1 MAFPRRR
8 LTLST
13 KTSTHRSHRIEKSSS
28 ARSPRAQE
36 IPQWCLNYQLRIEA
50 AREQLKQI
58 KEAGEPEE
66 AELGLGE
73 VEMNQDPVKQQ
84 LEGLTQ
90 QMVHIIEACNSEKGI
105 IEEEFLSVNQDIQIL
120 EGRIRTEKSLLDQE
134 VSRVGHQ
141 LMIQQTIL
149 DEIRGG
155 INILNGQDN
164 DIVREAKEAFD
175 GITLQIQ
182 DMVKQQTSH
191 ASTLMNHKRSIIKII
206 DDFKVWKN
214 SQQSLENKVDRIET
228 YIKTSPTQKDLDSH
242 AKAMDETLQ
251 KIQEVSTGLT
261 MHMETY
267 KISESTSH
275 RPRSEQAGPSGTQ
288 ASTHF
293 TRFIDNEDYESSSV
307 DTRED
312 AENYY
317 RTLRGG
323 EGSNEGSQVADVPE
337 QPPPGPNPPAPPD
350 PPPPGPEG
358 RRRKR
363 KADVKPIKLKDPK
376 FFEGNPGDDF
386 DDWWVMLETFIHD
399 QPEKFEDPGRTINWV
414 GGFLQKYAGA
424 WHVQWERKALA
435 GHYPRSWTTYQND
448 IKLRFENKEA
458 RDVAYSKMGKIRYK
472 GCIRD
477 MFTRIQTFNDKAQIT
492 GAALKKFILERLPIK
507 ILDQMHVVDLTGKT
521 DQEMIDIITNAGK
534 TAERWEEARENL
546 LIKSYDTKDRSYKK
560 DKKKNKNQVL
570 KKYDKP
576 WKESKKRKFEK
587 RGKFK
592 EKKENS
598 SFKDKIEGISNDE
611 LDRRRKEK
619 ECLRCAWPADRKGKH
634 NTKDCYRPIKLD
646 KGTADFQKAK
656 AYQKMRIGAIEIESG
671 EEDLY
676 DVESESEELRD
687 TASGQEESSV
697 SEQESSDSG
706 QEESSDSE
714 QEESSDSSSSD
725 DSSKVGE
732 NWWDSN

>member
-8 LTLST
+8 LTLSAEI
-13 KTSTHRSHRIEKSSS
+13 STQRSHRIEKSSS
-28 ARSPRAQE
+28 ARSQRGQE
-36 IPQWCLNYQLRIEA
+36 IPQWCRNYQLRIEA

-105 IEEEFLSVNQDIQIL
+105 IEEEFLSVNQELQIL
-120 EGRIRTEKSLLDQE
+120 EGRIRTDKSLLDQE
-134 VSRVGHQ
+134 VSGVGHQ

-149 DEIRGG
+149 DEIKGG

-191 ASTLMNHKRSIIKII
+191 ASTLMNHKRSLTKVI
-206 DDFKVWKN
+206 DDFKAWKN
-214 SQQSLENKVDRIET
+214 SQQSLENKVDQIDK
-228 YIKTSPTQKDLDSH
+228 YIKTLATKKDMDSH

-261 MHMETY
+261 MHMESY
-267 KISESTSH
+267 KLSDSTSH
-275 RPRSEQAGPSGTQ
+275 RPRSVQAGPSGTQ
-288 ASTHF
+288 GTTGF
-293 TRFIDNEDYESSSV
+293 LEEDEDYDSSSV

-312 AENYY
+312 AERYY

-323 EGSNEGSQVADVPE
+323 NGSNDGSQSADMPE
-337 QPPPGPNPPAPPD
+337 GQNPPAPPG
-350 PPPPGPEG
+350 PNSPAPPGPGPPAPPRPEG
-358 RRRKR
+358 RRRRKR
-363 KADVKPIKLKDPK
+363 ADTKPIKLKDPK

-386 DDWWVMLETFIHD
+386 DDWWVMLETFIND
-399 QPEKFEDPGRTINWV
+399 QPEKFEDSGRTINWV

-435 GHYPRSWTTYQND
+435 GHYPRSWTTYRND

-492 GAALKKFILERLPIK
+492 GAALKKFILERLPAK
-507 ILDQMHVVDLTGKT
+507 ILDQMHVVDLSGKT

-546 LIKSYDTKDRSYKK
+546 LIKPYESKERKLKSTKK
-560 DKKKNKNQVL
+560 DKESFRIS

-576 WKESKKRKFEK
+576 WKDRKDKKKD
-587 RGKFK
+587 KFK
-592 EKKENS
+592 SRKEFTS
-598 SFKDKIEGISNDE
+598 KDNNLEGISEKE
-611 LDRRRKEK
+611 LARRRKDK
-619 ECLRCAWPADRKGKH
+619 ECLKCAWPSDRKGKH
-634 NTKDCYRPIKLD
+634 FSRDCRRPIKTD
-646 KGTADFQKAK
+646 EGTASFPKAK
-656 AYQKMRIGAIEIESG
+656 EYQKMRIGATELEIG
-671 EEDLY
+671 EEDEYSL
-676 DVESESEELRD
+676 ESESEELRD
-687 TASGQEESSV
+687 TASEESESSENSGSSSSSSEESSL
-697 SEQESSDSG
+697 
-706 QEESSDSE
+706 
-714 QEESSDSSSSD
+714 
-725 DSSKVGE
+725 GE
-732 NWWDSN
+732 WWE

>member
-1 MAFPRRR
+1 
-8 LTLST
+8 LST
-13 KTSTHRSHRIEKSSS
+13 EISTHRSHRIEKSNS

-36 IPQWCLNYQLRIEA
+36 IPQWCRNYQLRIEA
-50 AREQLKQI
+50 AREQLKPI

-66 AELGLGE
+66 AQLGLGE
-73 VEMNQDPVKQQ
+73 IEMNQDPVKQQ
-84 LEGLTQ
+84 LDGLTQ

-134 VSRVGHQ
+134 VSGVGHQ

-164 DIVREAKEAFD
+164 DIVREAKESFD

-182 DMVKQQTSH
+182 DMVKQQTSY
-191 ASTLMNHKRSIIKII
+191 ASTLMNHKRSLVKII
-206 DDFKVWKN
+206 DDFKMWKN
-214 SQQSLENKVDRIET
+214 AHQSLENKVDQMDK
-228 YIKTSPTQKDLDSH
+228 YIKTLATKKDMESH
-242 AKAMDETLQ
+242 TKAMDETLH

-261 MHMETY
+261 THMETY
-267 KISESTSH
+267 KLSESTSH
-275 RPRSEQAGPSGTQ
+275 KPRSVQGGPSG
-288 ASTHF
+288 AVGFADGSEY
-293 TRFIDNEDYESSSV
+293 DSSSV

-312 AENYY
+312 AERYY
-317 RTLRGG
+317 RSLRGG
-323 EGSNEGSQVADVPE
+323 NGSDGSQNADVPD
-337 QPPPGPNPPAPPD
+337 QLDPPGPPGPPPPGPNPPE
-350 PPPPGPEG
+350 PPGPEG

-376 FFEGNPGDDF
+376 PFEGNPGDDF

-399 QPEKFEDPGRTINWV
+399 QPEKFEDSGRTINWV

-435 GHYPRSWTTYQND
+435 GQYPRSWTTYQND

-472 GCIRD
+472 VCIRD

-492 GAALKKFILERLPIK
+492 GAALKKFILERLPAK

-546 LIKSYDTKDRSYKK
+546 LIKSYETKDRSHKKERK
-560 DKKKNKNQVL
+560 DKNRVS

-576 WKESKKRKFEK
+576 WKESKKFDKK
-587 RGKFK
+587 KFK
-592 EKKENS
+592 KHKKEDS
-598 SFKDKIEGISNDE
+598 SFKEKIEGIPGEE
-611 LDRRRKEK
+611 LDRRRKAK

-634 NTKDCYRPIKLD
+634 NNKDCYRPIKLD
-646 KGTADFQKAK
+646 KGTADFPKAK
-656 AYQKMRIGAIEIESG
+656 AYQKMRIGAVEIESG

-676 DVESESEELRD
+676 DVETESGDEENESEELRD
-687 TASGQEESSV
+687 TAS
-697 SEQESSDSG
+697 
-706 QEESSDSE
+706 DSE
-714 QEESSDSSSSD
+714 SSSSSD
-725 DSSKVGE
+725 DSSEIEG
-732 NWWDSN
+732 NWWDSD

>member
-1 MAFPRRR
+1 MAIPRRR
-8 LTLST
+8 LTWST
-13 KTSTHRSHRIEKSSS
+13 EISTHRSHRIEKSSS
-28 ARSPRAQE
+28 TKSPRSQE
-36 IPQWCLNYQLRIEA
+36 IPQWCRNYLSRIEA
-50 AREQLKQI
+50 ARDQLKQI

-73 VEMNQDPVKQQ
+73 VEMNQSPVQQQ

-90 QMVHIIEACNSEKGI
+90 QMVHIIVACNSEKGI
-105 IEEEFLSVNQDIQIL
+105 IEEEFLSINQDLQIL
-120 EGRIRTEKSLLDQE
+120 EGRVRTEKSLLDQE
-134 VSRVGHQ
+134 VSGVGHQ

-155 INILNGQDN
+155 INILNRQDN
-164 DIVREAKEAFD
+164 DIVREAKEVFD

-191 ASTLMNHKRSIIKII
+191 ASTLMNHKRSLVKLI
-206 DDFKVWKN
+206 DDGKLWKN
-214 SQQSLENKVDRIET
+214 AQQSLENKVDQMDK
-228 YIKTSPTQKDLDSH
+228 YIKTLATKKDMENHS
-242 AKAMDETLQ
+242 KAMDETLQ

-275 RPRSEQAGPSGTQ
+275 RPRSEQAGPSGVRG
-288 ASTHF
+288 AADF
-293 TRFIDNEDYESSSV
+293 TGFVDEEEYDSSSV

-312 AENYY
+312 AERYY
-317 RTLRGG
+317 RSLRGG
-323 EGSNEGSQVADVPE
+323 EGSDGGSQDANV
-337 QPPPGPNPPAPPD
+337 PGPNPPAPPGPPEPPG

-363 KADVKPIKLKDPK
+363 NADVRPIKLKDPK
-376 FFEGNPGDDF
+376 PFEGNPGDDF

-477 MFTRIQTFNDKAQIT
+477 MFTRMQTFNDKAQIT
-492 GAALKKFILERLPIK
+492 GAALKRFILERLPAK

-521 DQEMIDIITNAGK
+521 DQEMIDIIINAGK
-534 TAERWEEARENL
+534 KAERWEEVRDNL
-546 LIKSYDTKDRSYKK
+546 LIKSYETKDR
-560 DKKKNKNQVL
+560 
-570 KKYDKP
+570 
-576 WKESKKRKFEK
+576 
-587 RGKFK
+587 
-592 EKKENS
+592 
-598 SFKDKIEGISNDE
+598 
-611 LDRRRKEK
+611 
-619 ECLRCAWPADRKGKH
+619 
-634 NTKDCYRPIKLD
+634 
-646 KGTADFQKAK
+646 
-656 AYQKMRIGAIEIESG
+656 
-671 EEDLY
+671 
-676 DVESESEELRD
+676 
-687 TASGQEESSV
+687 
-697 SEQESSDSG
+697 
-706 QEESSDSE
+706 
-714 QEESSDSSSSD
+714 
-725 DSSKVGE
+725 
-732 NWWDSN
+732 

>member
-1 MAFPRRR
+1 MALPRRR

-13 KTSTHRSHRIEKSSS
+13 EISTHRSHRIEKSSS
-28 ARSPRAQE
+28 ARSPRPQE
-36 IPQWCLNYQLRIEA
+36 IPQWCREYQRRIEA

-105 IEEEFLSVNQDIQIL
+105 IEEEFQSVNQDIQIL
-120 EGRIRTEKSLLDQE
+120 EGRIRTEKSLLDSE
-134 VSRVGHQ
+134 VSGVGQQ
-141 LMIQQTIL
+141 LITQQVIL
-149 DEIRGG
+149 DEIRAG

-191 ASTLMNHKRSIIKII
+191 ASTLMNHKRSLVKIM
-206 DDFKVWKN
+206 DDFKLWKN
-214 SQQSLENKVDRIET
+214 TQQSLEGKMDQLDKYV
-228 YIKTSPTQKDLDSH
+228 KTLATRKDMEDH
-242 AKAMDETLQ
+242 AKAMDETLL

-261 MHMETY
+261 THMETY
-267 KISESTSH
+267 KLSESASNK
-275 RPRSEQAGPSGTQ
+275 PKSVQAGPSGVQRGTGFVGF
-288 ASTHF
+288 A
-293 TRFIDNEDYESSSV
+293 RDEDYDSSSI

-312 AENYY
+312 AERYY
-317 RTLRGG
+317 RSLRGG
-323 EGSNEGSQVADVPE
+323 LGSDGDSQNPEVPD
-337 QPPPGPNPPAPPD
+337 PSG
-350 PPPPGPEG
+350 PPPPGPPPPGPPPPGPPPPGPPENEG
-358 RRRKR
+358 RRRRR
-363 KADVKPIKLKDPK
+363 KADTKPIKLKDPK
-376 FFEGNPGDDF
+376 PFEGNPGDDF
-386 DDWWVMLETFIHD
+386 DDWWVMLETFIND
-399 QPEKFEDPGRTINWV
+399 QPEKFEDSGRTINWV

-435 GHYPRSWTTYQND
+435 GHFPRSWTTYQND

-492 GAALKKFILERLPIK
+492 GAALKKFILERLPTK

-534 TAERWEEARENL
+534 TAERWEEARDNL
-546 LIKSYDTKDRSYKK
+546 LIKSYDTKDRSDKKNKK
-560 DKKKNKNQVL
+560 DKNRVTKN
-570 KKYDKP
+570 YDKP
-576 WKESKKRKFEK
+576 WKESKKKFDK
-587 RGKFK
+587 KKFK
-592 EKKENS
+592 KDEKSDS
-598 SFKDKIEGISNDE
+598 SFKDKLEGIADDE
-611 LDRRRKEK
+611 LARRRKEN

-634 NTKDCYRPIKLD
+634 YTKDCFRPIKLD
-646 KGTADFQKAK
+646 KGTADFPKAK
-656 AYQKMRIGAIEIESG
+656 AYQKMRIGAVEIENG
-671 EEDLY
+671 EEDLFEL
-676 DVESESEELRD
+676 ESENEELRD
-687 TASGQEESSV
+687 TV
-697 SEQESSDSG
+697 SEQEK
-706 QEESSDSE
+706 
-714 QEESSDSSSSD
+714 SD
-725 DSSKVGE
+725 DSSSDESGE
-732 NWWDSN
+732 DSEMKGNWWDSN

>member
-13 KTSTHRSHRIEKSSS
+13 ETSVHRSHRIEKSNS
-28 ARSPRAQE
+28 ARSPRPQE
-36 IPQWCLNYQLRIEA
+36 LPQWCRNYQLRIEA

-73 VEMNQDPVKQQ
+73 VEMNQDPVRQQ
-84 LEGLTQ
+84 LEGLSQ

-134 VSRVGHQ
+134 VSGVGRQ
-141 LMIQQTIL
+141 LSIQQSIL

-191 ASTLMNHKRSIIKII
+191 ATTLMNHKRSLVKII
-206 DDFKVWKN
+206 DDFKIWKN
-214 SQQSLENKVDRIET
+214 SQQSLENRVDRMDH
-228 YIKTSPTQKDLDSH
+228 YIKTLATKKDMEDHS
-242 AKAMDETLQ
+242 KAMEETLQ

-261 MHMETY
+261 THMETY
-267 KISESTSH
+267 KLSESASHKPTSV
-275 RPRSEQAGPSGTQ
+275 QAGPSGTQ
-288 ASTHF
+288 IAMGF
-293 TRFIDNEDYESSSV
+293 TRFSEEDYESSSV

-312 AENYY
+312 AENFY
-317 RTLRGG
+317 RSLRGG
-323 EGSNEGSQVADVPE
+323 AGSNDGSVDPNVPD
-337 QPPPGPNPPAPPD
+337 QPPGPPGPPGPNPPNPPG
-350 PPPPGPEG
+350 PPGPPGPNPPNPPGPEG

-363 KADVKPIKLKDPK
+363 KADIKPIKLKDPK
-376 FFEGNPGDDF
+376 PFEGNPGDDF

-399 QPEKFEDPGRTINWV
+399 QPEKFEDSGRTINWV

-435 GHYPRSWTTYQND
+435 GQYPRSWTTYQND

-492 GAALKKFILERLPIK
+492 GAALKKFILERLPAK

-534 TAERWEEARENL
+534 TAERWEEARDNL
-546 LIKSYDTKDRSYKK
+546 LIKSYDTKERTHKK
-560 DKKKNKNQVL
+560 DKKDKNRVS
-570 KKYDKP
+570 KKYEKP
-576 WKESKKRKFEK
+576 WKDSNKRKFDK
-587 RGKFK
+587 KGKFRKEGKEDSSFK
-592 EKKENS
+592 EKL
-598 SFKDKIEGISNDE
+598 EGIPGDE
-611 LDRRRKEK
+611 LARRRKEK

-634 NTKDCYRPIKLD
+634 QSKDCYRPIKLD
-646 KGTADFQKAK
+646 KGTADFPKAK
-656 AYQKMRIGAIEIESG
+656 AYQKMRIGAVEIESG

-676 DVESESEELRD
+676 EVESESEELRD
-687 TASGQEESSV
+687 TAS
-697 SEQESSDSG
+697 
-706 QEESSDSE
+706 E
-714 QEESSDSSSSD
+714 QEELSSSSDNSEDSSESSSSSDSS
-725 DSSKVGE
+725 KIEG
-732 NWWDSN
+732 NWWDSD

>member
-8 LTLST
+8 LTLS
-13 KTSTHRSHRIEKSSS
+13 KEVSTRVSPRIEKSSS

-36 IPQWCLNYQLRIEA
+36 IPQWCRDYQLRIEA
-50 AREQLKQI
+50 ARQQLKQI

-66 AELGLGE
+66 AQLGLGE

-134 VSRVGHQ
+134 VSGVGHQ

-149 DEIRGG
+149 DEVRGG

-164 DIVREAKEAFD
+164 DIVREANEAFD

-191 ASTLMNHKRSIIKII
+191 ASTLMNHKRSLVKII
-206 DDFKVWKN
+206 DDFKIWKN
-214 SQQSLENKVDRIET
+214 SQQSLENKIGRMDE
-228 YIKTSPTQKDLDSH
+228 YIKTLPTKKDIDSH
-242 AKAMDETLQ
+242 AKAMDEALQ

-267 KISESTSH
+267 KISESTLH
-275 RPRSEQAGPSGTQ
+275 RPRSIPAGPSGTQ
-288 ASTHF
+288 PTRDF
-293 TRFIDNEDYESSSV
+293 TRFVDEEEYESSSV
-307 DTRED
+307 GTKED
-312 AENYY
+312 AEWFY
-317 RTLRGG
+317 RLLRGG
-323 EGSNEGSQVADVPE
+323 EGSDGGSQNADMPE
-337 QPPPGPNPPAPPD
+337 GPPGPNPPDPPPGPPPPG

-358 RRRKR
+358 RRKKR

-376 FFEGNPGDDF
+376 PFEGNPGDDF

-435 GHYPRSWTTYQND
+435 GQYPRSWTNYQND

-492 GAALKKFILERLPIK
+492 GAALKKFILE
-507 ILDQMHVVDLTGKT
+507 
-521 DQEMIDIITNAGK
+521 
-534 TAERWEEARENL
+534 
-546 LIKSYDTKDRSYKK
+546 
-560 DKKKNKNQVL
+560 
-570 KKYDKP
+570 
-576 WKESKKRKFEK
+576 
-587 RGKFK
+587 
-592 EKKENS
+592 
-598 SFKDKIEGISNDE
+598 
-611 LDRRRKEK
+611 
-619 ECLRCAWPADRKGKH
+619 
-634 NTKDCYRPIKLD
+634 
-646 KGTADFQKAK
+646 
-656 AYQKMRIGAIEIESG
+656 
-671 EEDLY
+671 
-676 DVESESEELRD
+676 
-687 TASGQEESSV
+687 
-697 SEQESSDSG
+697 
-706 QEESSDSE
+706 
-714 QEESSDSSSSD
+714 
-725 DSSKVGE
+725 
-732 NWWDSN
+732 